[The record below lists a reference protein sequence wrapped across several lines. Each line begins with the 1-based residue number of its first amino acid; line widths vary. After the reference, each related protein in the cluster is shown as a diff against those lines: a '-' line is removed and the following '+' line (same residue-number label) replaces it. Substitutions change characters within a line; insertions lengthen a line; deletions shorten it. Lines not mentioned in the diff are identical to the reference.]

1 MDMDVRSDQKRFNLK
16 SDVAD
21 DIDIAIASMYAA
33 IETFTKET
41 SSENYYYTM
50 ARLGDLFYMKMTDDP
65 DDNLL
70 RSIACKEVAL
80 NFYTKDKYPE
90 EYAQFMTDINIA
102 YMALSCVLSP
112 KLTIKEVIKHVK
124 NNNA

>member
-1 MDMDVRSDQKRFNLK
+1 MDMDVRSDQKWFNLK

-21 DIDIAIASMYAA
+21 DIDIAIACMYAS
-33 IETFTKET
+33 IETLTKETFT
-41 SSENYYYTM
+41 ENYYYTM